1 MYILWKMIFLKCEF
15 CEKWDFRNVNFV
27 KIEISELWILW
38 KMIFQNGEF
47 CKNWDFQCLNF
58 WIKCGLLPQCGLD
71 LEFFGCS
78 PFISSS
84 ISSCFWKT
92 MANFKTCQWVVAIPW
107 LGEYIYFAGESSS
120 GSSGIPDSSGGDS
133 RSRHAVGN
141 AQPQSQSCMSEPL
154 SYYRELLHYYYCTII
169 IFGKLERGEEAG
181 KP

>member
-1 MYILWKMIFLKCEF
+1 M
-15 CEKWDFRNVNFV
+15 
-27 KIEISELWILW
+27 
-38 KMIFQNGEF
+38 
-47 CKNWDFQCLNF
+47 NF

-154 SYYRELLHYYYCTII
+154 SYYRVLLLLLHHHHLWKIRKGGRSRQALIIPVLCVSLTCCCLVAWDNSISLENLDWPLELLYTTHMNTQ
-169 IFGKLERGEEAG
+169 K
-181 KP
+181 KPIL